1 MNQITLLEKLTETV
15 LSLSETVLSLSKT
28 ADKLAETQKT
38 QAIEIANLR
47 VRLIAIE
54 KRLMS

>member
-1 MNQITLLEKLTETV
+1 MNQTTLLERLT
-15 LSLSETVLSLSKT
+15 ETVLSLSKT

-47 VRLIAIE
+47 ARLIAIE
-54 KRLMS
+54 NTLNVMKK